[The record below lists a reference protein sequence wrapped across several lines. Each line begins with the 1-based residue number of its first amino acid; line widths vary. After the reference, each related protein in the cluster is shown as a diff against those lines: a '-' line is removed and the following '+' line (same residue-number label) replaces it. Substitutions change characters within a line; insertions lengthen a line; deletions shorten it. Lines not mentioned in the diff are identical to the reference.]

1 MKTITPKNRGIKK
14 RMARRLDM
22 RRMYTIKREDFFKIP
37 NFTQYKIIEI
47 GFLWISL
54 FLDEEEVQ
62 ILNTQGIK
70 TSPG

>member
-1 MKTITPKNRGIKK
+1 
-14 RMARRLDM
+14 M

-62 ILNTQGIK
+62 ILNTHGIK

>member
-1 MKTITPKNRGIKK
+1 
-14 RMARRLDM
+14 M

-62 ILNTQGIK
+62 ILNSQGIK
-70 TSPG
+70 TRPG